1 MKKPGYVRM
10 ENVGGL
16 SLEAMGYLLM
26 LACGVDEESVQSS
39 RVTIESAKDEL
50 IAKNR
55 VRFIQQEKTGGCG

>member
-1 MKKPGYVRM
+1 MKKPGYVM
-10 ENVGGL
+10 LENIGGL

-26 LACGVDEESVQSS
+26 LASGVDEESVQSS

-55 VRFIQQEKTGGCG
+55 VRVIQQEKTGGCG